1 MTCRNIHIYLQP
13 ISMITLVEHLAIL
26 ANRQLKKTHFSLFL
40 SHIMEVIMNIYL
52 YNEKEQL
59 KGT

>member
-1 MTCRNIHIYLQP
+1 
-13 ISMITLVEHLAIL
+13 MITLVEHLAIL
-26 ANRQLKKTHFSLFL
+26 SNRQLKKTHFSLFL